1 MKKKDIILQTA
12 LQMFARKGFKDSSM
26 AELSKSTGAAEGTIF
41 YHFKTKQDIF
51 LEILKTAREE
61 ILCEFNRYTESKNL
75 QTGIDKMED
84 AISFYLYL
92 AGLKEDF
99 FQLLHRRYPYELAEV
114 NPVCREY
121 LESIYNCF
129 VDIFEQAILAGQADG
144 SIASVP
150 ARKSALIVFSMV
162 DGLVRFKLYNLY
174 DAGALYNELIA
185 SCRRMLEN
193 KPATG

>member
-26 AELSKSTGAAEGTIF
+26 AELSKITGAAEGTIF

-61 ILCEFNRYTESKNL
+61 ILCEFNRYTASKNL

-92 AGLKEDF
+92 AGMKEDF

>member
-26 AELSKSTGAAEGTIF
+26 AELSKITGAAEGTIF

-99 FQLLHRRYPYELAEV
+99 FQLLHRRYPYELAET

>member
-12 LQMFARKGFKDSSM
+12 LQMFARKGFKDTSM
-26 AELSKSTGAAEGTIF
+26 AELSKTTGAAEGTIF

-61 ILCEFNRYTESKNL
+61 ILAEFNRYTESRHFE
-75 QTGIDKMED
+75 TGIDMMEG

-129 VDIFEQAILAGQADG
+129 VDIFEQAILTGQADG
-144 SIASVP
+144 SIAAVP
-150 ARKSALIVFSMV
+150 ARKTAMIVFSMV
-162 DGLVRFKLYNLY
+162 DGLVRFRLYNLY

-193 KPATG
+193 NPVTE

>member
-26 AELSKSTGAAEGTIF
+26 AELSKITGAAEGTIF

>member
-1 MKKKDIILQTA
+1 
-12 LQMFARKGFKDSSM
+12 M
-26 AELSKSTGAAEGTIF
+26 AELSKITGAAEGTIF

-99 FQLLHRRYPYELAEV
+99 FQLLHRRYPYELAET

>member
-61 ILCEFNRYTESKNL
+61 ILSEFNRYTESKHFES
-75 QTGIDKMED
+75 GIDKMED

-99 FQLLHRRYPYELAEV
+99 FMLLHRRYPYELAEI

-129 VDIFEQAILAGQADG
+129 VDIFEQAILTGQADG
-144 SIASVP
+144 SIAAVP
-150 ARKSALIVFSMV
+150 ARKTAMIVFSMV
-162 DGLVRFKLYNLY
+162 DGLVRFRLYNLY

>member
-61 ILCEFNRYTESKNL
+61 ILSEFNRYTESKHFES
-75 QTGIDKMED
+75 GIDKMED

-99 FQLLHRRYPYELAEV
+99 FMLLHRRYPYELAEI

-144 SIASVP
+144 SIAAVP
-150 ARKSALIVFSMV
+150 ARKTAMIVFSMV
-162 DGLVRFKLYNLY
+162 DGLVRFRLYNLY

>member
-26 AELSKSTGAAEGTIF
+26 ADLSKATGAAEGTIF

-61 ILCEFNRYTESKNL
+61 ILFEFNRYTENRNFE
-75 QTGIDKMED
+75 TGIDMMEG

-99 FQLLHRRYPYELAEV
+99 FMLLHRRYPYELAEV
-114 NPVCREY
+114 NPICREY

-129 VDIFEQAILAGQADG
+129 VDIFEQAILTGQADG
-144 SIASVP
+144 SIAAVP
-150 ARKSALIVFSMV
+150 ARKTAMIVFSMV
-162 DGLVRFKLYNLY
+162 DGLVRFKIYNLY